1 MLEWAEAQDGEAI
14 TEARMIAACS
24 RKLSKEQVLNVNALT
39 WGFLNMCLSITAETM
54 FKRADWNNG
63 VEGRRRLV
71 RQIDHGK
78 AIRLENLRRQVQE
91 LHTRPIKSFDDVAE
105 GVAKFE
111 NVMANYVR
119 AGGVQ
124 APDVQM
130 EADLLRILP
139 REMREL
145 LIWHS
150 TDMDISFARFRDT
163 VVAQTAMV
171 IMNRG
176 GGKYINA
183 FQEHQGC
190 EDDDG

>member
-1 MLEWAEAQDGEAI
+1 
-14 TEARMIAACS
+14 
-24 RKLSKEQVLNVNALT
+24 
-39 WGFLNMCLSITAETM
+39 M
-54 FKRADWNNG
+54 FKRADWNND
-63 VEGRRRLV
+63 VEGWRRLV

-78 AIRLENLRRQVQE
+78 AIRLETLRRQVQE
-91 LHTRPIKSFDDVAE
+91 LHTRPIKSFNDVAE

-111 NVMANYVR
+111 NVMADYVR

-124 APDVQM
+124 ALDVQM
-130 EADLLRILP
+130 KANLLRILP

-176 GGKYINA
+176 GGKYINVVDR
-183 FQEHQGC
+183 QHNGEGC
-190 EDDDG
+190 VSKR